1 MRDRLWWTC
10 SERQCKSSR
19 RAPPWSRR
27 VRREPRSHSID
38 METRNAGHGV
48 RVARA
53 PFPYPGSGHQWF
65 DVDGRE
71 LRPDR
76 IATVRFA
83 FDEVVGDA
91 VKRAGF
97 LDRLDKVAFVGV
109 SQGAIVAL
117 DAVASGRWPIRAL
130 VTFAGLLP
138 PMPISRSAVSTSVL
152 LIHGA
157 DDRTIPPAEST
168 LASQRLAAA
177 NVDVESHILP
187 GVGHTVSMEGA
198 ELAFRFFAKAFA
210 EP

>member
-1 MRDRLWWTC
+1 MRGTAFASPD
-10 SERQCKSSR
+10 
-19 RAPPWSRR
+19 
-27 VRREPRSHSID
+27 
-38 METRNAGHGV
+38 
-48 RVARA
+48 A

-83 FDEVVGDA
+83 FYEVVGDA

-130 VTFAGLLP
+130 VTFAGVAP
-138 PMPISRSAVSTSVL
+138 
-152 LIHGA
+152 A
-157 DDRTIPPAEST
+157 DAY
-168 LASQRLAAA
+168 
-177 NVDVESHILP
+177 
-187 GVGHTVSMEGA
+187 
-198 ELAFRFFAKAFA
+198 FA
-210 EP
+210 ERRLHLCSVDPWS